1 MIKVVIADDHAI
13 MREGLAMLTETR
25 ADIEVVGQA
34 TNGAEAVE
42 LAVANSAD
50 VVLMDIS
57 MPVLDGVAATRQL
70 YEQAPHIAVVML
82 TTFADSRKVMDSLEA
97 GAVGYLMKD
106 SAPSD
111 VLTGITAA
119 ANGGSPLDPRIARAL
134 VERQRREPTPRTD
147 VTLTGKQTEVLSL
160 VAEGLSNRL
169 IARRMD
175 ISEKT
180 VKSHLTTIYALL
192 GVTDRVQAAV
202 WAQRH
207 LDPLPPHG
215 HAGSDQP

>member
-1 MIKVVIADDHAI
+1 MIRVVVADDHAI
-13 MREGLAMLTETR
+13 MRDGLVMLMQTR
-25 ADIEVVGQA
+25 SDIEVVGQA
-34 TNGAEAVE
+34 ANGAQAVE
-42 LAVANSAD
+42 LAVDQRAD

-57 MPVLDGVAATRQL
+57 MPVLDGVSATRLL
-70 YEQAPHIAVVML
+70 YERAPEVAVVIL

-106 SAPSD
+106 SAAAD
-111 VLTGITAA
+111 VVAGVVAA
-119 ANGGSPLDPRIARAL
+119 ASGGSPLDPRVARSL
-134 VERQRREPTPRTD
+134 VEAQRRDPAPQTD
-147 VTLTGKQTEVLSL
+147 VSLTSKQTEVLSL

-169 IARRMD
+169 IARRMG

-180 VKSHLTTIYALL
+180 VKSHLTTIYGLL

-207 LDPLPPHG
+207 LPSPAIRPG
-215 HAGSDQP
+215 TGGQA

>member
-13 MREGLAMLTETR
+13 MREGLAMLMETR
-25 ADIEVVGQA
+25 DDIEVVGLAQD
-34 TNGAEAVE
+34 GAEAID
-42 LAVANSAD
+42 LAVSNGAD

-57 MPVLDGVAATRQL
+57 MPGTDGVAATRAL
-70 YEQAPHIAVVML
+70 YEQAPSIAVVML

-97 GAVGYLMKD
+97 GAVGYLLKD
-106 SAPSD
+106 GAPAD
-111 VLTGITAA
+111 VLAGVTAA
-119 ANGGSPLDPRIARAL
+119 ASGGSPLDPRVARSL
-134 VERQRREPTPRTD
+134 VEAQRREPTARTD

-169 IARRMD
+169 IARRLG

-180 VKSHLTTIYALL
+180 VKSHLTTVYALL

-207 LDPLPPHG
+207 LDRVATDPG
-215 HAGSDQP
+215 